1 MSKRNLIAHY
11 VGGNSDKVYMACI
24 RDNNDGTFA
33 VIGKWG
39 RRGNIKQQSVKST
52 QPSLVAAEVAQK
64 RLFLEK
70 LSEGYKDIDDPNY
83 TGQLSRNT
91 QCVAENL
98 EPEIT
103 PRAPRA
109 PRVPRTPPTSP
120 EPEQVAPAQ
129 PPKPVAPKVEVV
141 LEDDG
146 VVVCV
151 SNVGIEDKFD
161 EDTEYVAEIHKN
173 ETMIW
178 VYDKFGKRA
187 EYFKD
192 RFPSV
197 SEYNRRKKGGMKFYQ
212 PKPGETLTINIL
224 KNRGVVVT

>member
-24 RDNNDGTFA
+24 RDNADGTFT
-33 VIGKWG
+33 VIGKYG
-39 RRGNIKQQSVKST
+39 RRGTVKQQSVKAS
-52 QPSLVAAEVAQK
+52 QVSLVGAEVAQK

-83 TGQLSRNT
+83 TGPVNRAT
-91 QCVAENL
+91 ECVADNL

-103 PRAPRA
+103 PKA
-109 PRVPRTPPTSP
+109 PRTPRANPIPEHDPVMMPTLP
-120 EPEQVAPAQ
+120 E
-129 PPKPVAPKVEVV
+129 PVAPKVEVV

-151 SNVGIEDKFD
+151 QNIGMEDKFD
-161 EDTEYVAEIHKN
+161 LETEYVAEMHKDN
-173 ETMIW
+173 AMIW

-187 EYFKD
+187 EYFKE

-197 SEYNRRKKGGMKFYQ
+197 SEYNRRKAGGMKFYQ
-212 PKPGETLTINIL
+212 PKPGETLTINFL
-224 KNRGVVVT
+224 KKRGERA